1 MFLNNI
7 KALIIQLIIAFIVLM
22 TGKFFSMFEL
32 MQKIIYGNIVGKIIY
47 TLFVILLYVF
57 LSQILSKKYKRYGD
71 FFVGSYI
78 VLIGIVFIVIA
89 LAGSGFDLF
98 KGEIGGNLWR
108 FPMDFLTLPVN
119 MCLTMWGSDMQILN
133 IVLSLFVPGIIMGLC
148 LRLRRGSR
156 GRKR

>member
-22 TGKFFSMFEL
+22 TGKFFFMFEL

-78 VLIGIVFIVIA
+78 VLIGIVFTVIA

-98 KGEIGGNLWR
+98 KEEIGGNLWR
-108 FPMDFLTLPVN
+108 FPMDFLSLPGN
-119 MCLTMWGSDMQILN
+119 MILTMWGSDMQILN
-133 IVLSLFVPGIIMGLC
+133 IVFSLFLPGIIMGLC
-148 LRLRRGSR
+148 LRLRRGSS

>member
-7 KALIIQLIIAFIVLM
+7 KALIIQLIIAFIALM
-22 TGKFFSMFEL
+22 TGKFFSMFEI

-47 TLFVILLYVF
+47 TLLVILLYMF
-57 LSQILSKKYKRYGD
+57 LSKILSKKYRRYGD

-78 VLIGIVFIVIA
+78 VLIGILFTVIA

-108 FPMDFLTLPVN
+108 FPMDLLTLPVN
-119 MCLTMWGSDMQILN
+119 MVLTMWGSDMQILN
-133 IVLSLFVPGIIMGLC
+133 IALSLLLPGILMGLC

-156 GRKR
+156 ERKR

>member
-7 KALIIQLIIAFIVLM
+7 KALIIQIIIAFIVLM
-22 TGKFFSMFEL
+22 AGKFFSMFEL

-57 LSQILSKKYKRYGD
+57 LSKILSKKYKRYGD

-78 VLIGIVFIVIA
+78 VLIGILFTVIA

-108 FPMDFLTLPVN
+108 FPMDLLTLPVN
-119 MCLTMWGSDMQILN
+119 MVLTMWGSDMQILN
-133 IVLSLFVPGIIMGLC
+133 IALSLLLPGILMGLF

-156 GRKR
+156 ERKR

>member
-7 KALIIQLIIAFIVLM
+7 KALIIQLIMAFIALV
-22 TGKFFSMFEL
+22 TGKFFSMFGL
-32 MQKIIYGNIVGKIIY
+32 MQNIIYGNIVGKIIY

-98 KGEIGGNLWR
+98 KGEIGENLWR

-119 MCLTMWGSDMQILN
+119 MCLTMWGSSIQILN
-133 IVLSLFVPGIIMGLC
+133 IVLSLLLPGILMGLC

-156 GRKR
+156 VRKR

>member
-57 LSQILSKKYKRYGD
+57 LSQILSKKYRRYGD

-78 VLIGIVFIVIA
+78 VLIGIVFTVIA
-89 LAGSGFDLF
+89 LAGNGFDLF

-108 FPMDFLTLPVN
+108 FPMDFLTMPGN
-119 MCLTMWGSDMQILN
+119 MILTMWGIDMQILN
-133 IVLSLFVPGIIMGLC
+133 IALSLLLPGILMGLL
-148 LRLRRGSR
+148 LRLRRRSR
-156 GRKR
+156 ERKR

>member
-78 VLIGIVFIVIA
+78 VLIGIVFTIIA
-89 LAGSGFDLF
+89 LAGMGFDLF

-108 FPMDFLTLPVN
+108 FPMDFLTMPVN
-119 MCLTMWGSDMQILN
+119 MVLTMWGSDIQVLN
-133 IVLSLFVPGIIMGLC
+133 IALSLLLPGILMGLL

>member
-7 KALIIQLIIAFIVLM
+7 KALIIQLIIAFIALM
-22 TGKFFSMFEL
+22 TGKFFSMFEI

-47 TLFVILLYVF
+47 TLFVILLYMF
-57 LSQILSKKYKRYGD
+57 LSKILSKKYRRYGD

-78 VLIGIVFIVIA
+78 VLIGILFTVIA

-108 FPMDFLTLPVN
+108 FPMDLLTLPVN
-119 MCLTMWGSDMQILN
+119 MVLTMWGSDMQILN
-133 IVLSLFVPGIIMGLC
+133 IALSLLLPGILMGLC

-156 GRKR
+156 ERKR

>member
-7 KALIIQLIIAFIVLM
+7 KALIIQLIIAFIVLV
-22 TGKFFSMFEL
+22 TGKFFSMFGT

-78 VLIGIVFIVIA
+78 VLIGLLSVLIA
-89 LAGSGFDLF
+89 LAGSGLDLF
-98 KGEIGGNLWR
+98 KGEMGGNLWR
-108 FPMDFLTLPVN
+108 FPMDFLTLPIQVI
-119 MCLTMWGSDMQILN
+119 LSMWGSNMQILN
-133 IVLSLFVPGIIMGLC
+133 TVLSLFLPGILMGFC
-148 LRLRRGSR
+148 LRLRRGSTR
-156 GRKR
+156 SKR